1 MRDLELEL
9 GDMGMMDDDQIM
21 GVGDQTRDRHVTFA
35 QKKYAQNPSQFKEKE
50 QILFRDDNLKDS
62 P

>member
-21 GVGDQTRDRHVTFA
+21 GVGDQARDRHVTFA
-35 QKKYAQNPSQFKEKE
+35 QRKQNQNPSQFKE
-50 QILFRDDNLKDS
+50 
-62 P
+62 

>member
-9 GDMGMMDDDQIM
+9 GDMGLMDDDQIM

-35 QKKYAQNPSQFKEKE
+35 QKKPSKNPSRYIEE
-50 QILFRDDNLKDS
+50 E
-62 P
+62 

>member
-35 QKKYAQNPSQFKEKE
+35 QKKYAQNPSQFKE
-50 QILFRDDNLKDS
+50 
-62 P
+62 